1 MHVIEITN
9 AELMETITHR
19 AKEMGIT
26 NGAIVSFIGGAD
38 SFTISTM
45 PASDATADVI
55 TDYDVPAEMHGAGE
69 IRDGAVHVHATM
81 AVEGDRGVAGHLHRA
96 QIGTWFAR
104 AYVLPLSGRVHCAER
119 AAAARLGPGPGHRSA
134 VRVRRRERTRVD
146 QAAVAGH
153 RRGPAEYRLRA
164 CGARGAGRLAA
175 RPRRRA
181 QREAAVVDSASAEGM
196 SRRTRRT

>member
-26 NGAIVSFIGGAD
+26 NGAIVSLIGGAD

-69 IRDGAVHVHATM
+69 IRDG
-81 AVEGDRGVAGHLHRA
+81 RG
-96 QIGTWFAR
+96 
-104 AYVLPLSGRVHCAER
+104 
-119 AAAARLGPGPGHRSA
+119 
-134 VRVRRRERTRVD
+134 
-146 QAAVAGH
+146 
-153 RRGPAEYRLRA
+153 
-164 CGARGAGRLAA
+164 A
-175 RPRRRA
+175 RPRHHGGGGGPRRGGTSA
-181 QREAAVVDSASAEGM
+181 PGADRNLVRQGLRPAAVRPGAL
-196 SRRTRRT
+196 R